1 MHVAISL
8 VVIKKYSKKRYNFEG
23 KSRQKW
29 NNIHWV
35 NPNRKIKNE
44 EYKKKKKKNEEDKAG
59 ATNKI
64 SQ

>member
-1 MHVAISL
+1 MHVAILL
-8 VVIKKYSKKRYNFEG
+8 VVIKKYSKKGYNPEG
-23 KSRQKW
+23 KSRQKR

-35 NPNRKIKNE
+35 NPNKKI
-44 EYKKKKKKNEEDKAG
+44 KNEEDKAG